1 MAAAV
6 VASGTMATS
15 TLPITMTVAKCSLDF
30 QTAFV
35 RAVLCNCGCRVLPV
49 HLGWMGR
56 GGRCQL
62 LIPLRAMT
70 DVAVVCA
77 HV

>member
-30 QTAFV
+30 QTAFA
-35 RAVLCNCGCRVLPV
+35 RGLLCNCGCRVLPA
-49 HLGWMGR
+49 HLGRWAEGA
-56 GGRCQL
+56 G
-62 LIPLRAMT
+62 ASY
-70 DVAVVCA
+70 
-77 HV
+77 